1 MIGEGAG
8 RRDRGAVGGTVG
20 GVRRLTMK
28 LERRN
33 QSSGLPETP
42 PRNRSIVEGA
52 GAQFAIRQGEGARR
66 RRRPV
71 DRVHHQN
78 AVAGRHGPRSAD
90 IGDVHRCVAGRGG
103 SPLMTNLS
111 EGEPSPP
118 RNVLM
123 AIEPPAPT

>member
-1 MIGEGAG
+1 
-8 RRDRGAVGGTVG
+8 
-20 GVRRLTMK
+20 MK

-42 PRNRSIVEGA
+42 PRNRAVVKSA
-52 GAQFAIRQGEGARR
+52 GAQLAIRQREGARR

-71 DRVHHQN
+71 DRIHNQN
-78 AVAGRHGPRSAD
+78 AVGGRQGP
-90 IGDVHRCVAGRGG
+90 GPPTLVTCTDVLPVAAG
-103 SPLMTNLS
+103 SPLMTNRS

-123 AIEPPAPT
+123 AIVPPAPT